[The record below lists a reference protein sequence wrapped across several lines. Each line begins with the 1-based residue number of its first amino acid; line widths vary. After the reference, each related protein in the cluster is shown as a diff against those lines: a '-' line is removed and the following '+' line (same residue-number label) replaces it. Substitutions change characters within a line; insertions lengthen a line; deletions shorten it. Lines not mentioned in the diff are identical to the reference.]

1 MNDQQWWSDPGT
13 TPPTGPSSPPPPLPP
28 TTPLSGPPTTMAFP
42 PGHGGAEGGW
52 SDPESKPRRPGRWRT
67 IAIGATI
74 AGLVGVGGYFAAD
87 FLLGGGGADS
97 PTAAVEQLVDSV
109 DRADLIGIA
118 DILNPTEVPG
128 LEDLATKV
136 STKHGELVT
145 KSEDDGLGGLDLEVA
160 DLELDVQMESDRVA
174 RVTVANGEIQV
185 RSAAAALPAAVTDR
199 LDEEERQDLDSF
211 SANIDDFEEE
221 FDRDLFVMVVEEDGG
236 WYVSP
241 YLTAAEYLVEVYD
254 LPSGDFDAYGA
265 EPDTDKGAKDAVEA
279 VEELA
284 DAVNS
289 GDPDDVLA
297 VLPSDT
303 VKVASVYE
311 DALSDYLEDQF
322 SGGKYPQGIFDLKD
336 VGSDTRELGD
346 GSVMIDLDGAR
357 FQVAT
362 DWDREYVD
370 DFREVEVDGTCF
382 HETHEKCNESDGS
395 EVDLLAS
402 RLGIETIGLVAREVD
417 EGWKVDPVRSLME
430 LGKAIT
436 DGLDAETWRAFTQDA
451 SIGEVAGTLT
461 AGNAVDVEYD
471 DAGFAVYELPTEA
484 GVPFAVWLTDGEE
497 TTGEGGGVTLAGL
510 PSRYGG
516 LGLDTYGSEA
526 ELFVGTGSTVR
537 IGVGGL
543 MNDAGSHQLHVAA
556 IPVTQLELDAQ
567 ATGDF
572 TAPLAMFKFS
582 WPGGELGVRGETD
595 NVDFIEV
602 PGVDAGQLSR
612 LEPDYY
618 WYDGEE
624 LEAGEYYVAV
634 SGSVGD
640 SYDFRLTNQLRGFPD
655 GTYQFTGSGSF
666 STTYSAKAGDDFL
679 ITATVGG
686 DSSIEVTLYD
696 EYGDEVDY
704 DWATNSGN
712 AFLSGSA
719 YETTTFRIRV
729 TQSNYYGSS
738 NNPVSLR
745 VTSE

>member
-1 MNDQQWWSDPGT
+1 MNDQQWWTDPGT
-13 TPPTGPSSPPPPLPP
+13 TPPRGSGAVPPPLPP
-28 TTPLSGPPTTMAFP
+28 TTPLGHPEATTFQTT
-42 PGHGGAEGGW
+42 PGVAEGGW
-52 SDPESKPRRPGRWRT
+52 GEPASKRAGPRRWRT
-67 IAIGATI
+67 AAIGATI
-74 AGLVGVGGYFAAD
+74 AGLVGVGGYLAAD

-97 PTAAVEQLVDSV
+97 PEAAVEQLVDSV

-118 DILNPTEVPG
+118 DILNPAEVPG

-136 STKHGELVT
+136 ATKHGELVT
-145 KSEDDGLGGLDLEVA
+145 KSDDDGLGGLDLEVS

-174 RVTVANGEIQV
+174 RVTVERGEVQV

-199 LDEEERQDLDSF
+199 LDDEDRQEWDSF
-211 SANIDDFEEE
+211 SASIDDFEEE
-221 FDRDLFVMVVEEDGG
+221 FDQDLFVMVVEEDGG

-241 YLTAAEYLVEVYD
+241 YLTAAEYLVEVND

-265 EPDTDKGAKDAVEA
+265 EPDTDKGAKDAVDA
-279 VEELA
+279 VEALA

-297 VLPSDT
+297 ALPSDT

-322 SGGKYPQGIFDLKD
+322 SDGRYPQGVFDLKD
-336 VGSDTRELGD
+336 VGSTTHELGD

-362 DWDREYVD
+362 DWERDYVD
-370 DFREVEVDGTCF
+370 DFRDVEVDGTCF
-382 HETHEKCNESDGS
+382 HETREKCKESDGS
-395 EVDLLAS
+395 EIDLLAG
-402 RLGIETIGLVAREVD
+402 RLGIETVGLVAREVD
-417 EGWKVDPVRSLME
+417 DGWKVDPVRSLME

-436 DGLDAETWRAFTQDA
+436 DGLDVQTWRALTQDA
-451 SIGEVAGTLT
+451 STGDVAGTLT
-461 AGNAVDVEYD
+461 ADNAVDVEYD

-484 GVPFAVWLTDGEE
+484 GAPYAVWLTDGEE
-497 TTGEGGGVTLAGL
+497 TTGDGGGVVVAGL

-516 LGLDTYGSEA
+516 LGLDTYGSEG
-526 ELFVGTGSTVR
+526 EVFLGTGSTMR

-543 MNDAGSHQLHVAA
+543 MNDAGPHQLHVAA
-556 IPVTQLELDAQ
+556 IPVTQLELDAP
-567 ATGDF
+567 ATGGF
-572 TAPLAMFKFS
+572 TAPLAMFRFS
-582 WPGGELGVRGETD
+582 WSGGELGVRGETD
-595 NVDFIEV
+595 SVDFIPV
-602 PGVDAGQLSR
+602 PTVDTGQPAR
-612 LEPDYY
+612 LEPDY

-624 LEAGEYYVAV
+624 LAAGEYYVVV

-640 SYDFRLTNQLRGFPD
+640 KYDFRLTNQLRGFPD

-679 ITATVGG
+679 ITAIVGG
-686 DSSIEVTLYD
+686 DSRIDVTLYD
-696 EYGDEVDY
+696 EYGDEVAS
-704 DWATNSGN
+704 DWATSSVN

-719 YETTTFRIRV
+719 YQTTTFRIRV
-729 TQSNYYGSS
+729 TQTNYSGSS